1 MMRGNLVTLIFEKTL
16 RMSTTAV
23 GDSGAITLMSTDI
36 ERISSC
42 LREIHE
48 VYCSLIEITL
58 ALWLLARLLNWA
70 IIAPTVFVICM
81 SSAQLSRT
89 KTDSAITSVSDS
101 WSTLGCLLRRGAGG
115 LARGR
120 RRTSRCYF
128 KGSRRDEKRQNDG
141 LDRDHIQ

>member
-48 VYCSLIEITL
+48 VYCSLIEISL
-58 ALWLLARLLNWA
+58 SLWLLARLLNLA
-70 IIAPTVFVICM
+70 IIAPTVFVIRK
-81 SSAQLSRT
+81 SL
-89 KTDSAITSVSDS
+89 
-101 WSTLGCLLRRGAGG
+101 
-115 LARGR
+115 
-120 RRTSRCYF
+120 
-128 KGSRRDEKRQNDG
+128 
-141 LDRDHIQ
+141 